1 MRSTRKTRR
10 PRAAQGS
17 AFAGSLSS
25 LQSAEAP
32 VLTSTPSRSRPL
44 PRDVAATRDGLSF
57 EARRRGFTSALA
69 VKAEFLRQQQD
80 WWLGTHFYCPF
91 CDEHFD
97 RPVRAA
103 EHLTAWQH
111 PVLRW
116 DEAEE

>member
-1 MRSTRKTRR
+1 MGSTRKTRR
-10 PRAAQGS
+10 SRAAQGS
-17 AFAGSLSS
+17 ALAGSPSTF
-25 LQSAEAP
+25 QSAEAP
-32 VLTSTPSRSRPL
+32 VLTSHPSRPRPL
-44 PRDVAATRDGLSF
+44 PHEVAATRDGLSF

-116 DEAEE
+116 DDEGE

>member
-1 MRSTRKTRR
+1 MGSTRKTRR
-10 PRAAQGS
+10 PRATQDPAL
-17 AFAGSLSS
+17 AGSLPAT
-25 LQSAEAP
+25 QSAEAS
-32 VLTSTPSRSRPL
+32 VLPLPSSRPRPL
-44 PRDVAATRDGLSF
+44 SRDVTATRDGLSF

-97 RPVRAA
+97 RPVQAA

-116 DEAEE
+116 DEERA